1 MRGHLAVGYMTLNHV
16 TLVRIQAP
24 QHMNAVMIFIT
35 YLGNW
40 QTIIGLGIV
49 ALVVLWLLKKKW
61 EAGFLAVALVSGEI
75 IKELL
80 KILIHRQR
88 PDASSALIQE
98 SGYSFPSG
106 HAVMSVIFYGMICYF
121 IYQVCKNKWQKIISL
136 IITVVLVF
144 LIGFSRIYLGVHW
157 AFDVFTGWF
166 IGGAILAFFIVKLKN
181 IKN

>member
-1 MRGHLAVGYMTLNHV
+1 
-16 TLVRIQAP
+16 
-24 QHMNAVMIFIT
+24 MIFIT

-49 ALVVLWLLKKKW
+49 AFVVLWLMRKKR
-61 EAGFLAVALVSGEI
+61 ETGFLAVALVSGEI

-88 PDASSALIQE
+88 PDESLALIQE

-121 IYQVCKNKWQKIISL
+121 IYQVCKNKWQRIISL

-157 AFDVFTGWF
+157 ASDVFTGWF

>member
-24 QHMNAVMIFIT
+24 QHMNTYMIFVT

-40 QTIIGLGIV
+40 QVIVGLGVV
-49 ALVVLWLLKKKW
+49 AVVVLWFLRKKR
-61 EAGFLAVALVSGEI
+61 EAIFLTVALISGEI

-80 KILIHRQR
+80 KLLFYRQR
-88 PDASSALIQE
+88 PDASLALIQE

-106 HAVMSVIFYGMICYF
+106 HAFMSVIFYGMICYF

-157 AFDVFTGWF
+157 ASDVFTGWF